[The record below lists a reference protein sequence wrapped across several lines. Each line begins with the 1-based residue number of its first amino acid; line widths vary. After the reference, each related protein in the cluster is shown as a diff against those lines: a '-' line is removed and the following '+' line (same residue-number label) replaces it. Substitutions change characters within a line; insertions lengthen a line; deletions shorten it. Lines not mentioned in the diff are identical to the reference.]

1 MRPYSAPSPRRGSA
15 SGAPCHPRKD
25 CPRRQASSLRR
36 VIIIMSPAHRLF
48 PYEGGPERH
57 PERAREVGVSLAVYD
72 VIVPTMLH
80 GLYVLDNFL
89 DHAQALERSK
99 RMDPGTVLAA
109 RLAPDMLTFGEQF
122 SVSCDKVEAHV
133 VKLLGRDCPAPRA

>member
-1 MRPYSAPSPRRGSA
+1 M
-15 SGAPCHPRKD
+15 
-25 CPRRQASSLRR
+25 
-36 VIIIMSPAHRLF
+36 
-48 PYEGGPERH
+48 
-57 PERAREVGVSLAVYD
+57 SLAVYD

-122 SVSCDKVEAHV
+122 DRGPDSCGLRCLVRESETP
-133 VKLLGRDCPAPRA
+133 PAAIPGADH